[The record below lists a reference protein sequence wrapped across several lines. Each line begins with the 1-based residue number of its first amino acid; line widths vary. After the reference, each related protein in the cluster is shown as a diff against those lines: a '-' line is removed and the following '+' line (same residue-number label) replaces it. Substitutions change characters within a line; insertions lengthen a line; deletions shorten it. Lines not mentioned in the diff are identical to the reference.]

1 MKKYDFTEFVR
12 SFGVSAGIVLDLPLL
27 AQSCAYVVSDGDIYV
42 FRYFE
47 SLGEYVPLFK
57 CERVRELP
65 SMFRAYLT
73 GEQVREFEQI
83 GK

>member
-1 MKKYDFTEFVR
+1 MKKYDFSAFTLA
-12 SFGVSAGIVLDLPLL
+12 FGVTAGIILDLPLL
-27 AQSCAYVVSDGDIYV
+27 AQSCVYVVCDGDIYV

-83 GK
+83 GR